1 MASTTPNLKLKLLG
15 TSLADKETYFE
26 EWRQDISGETG
37 SSNMQ
42 LIDKAVGD
50 IAEDIDNMKTSDVT
64 DVEYDQN
71 TNKLK
76 KTVNGQARDVFDAVD
91 LPVSDATRTALNEKA
106 NKADAVTMVE
116 YDPSSKKIR
125 KTINGTASDIVSVD
139 DIAGAM
145 DTISDAQIEALFE

>member
-76 KTVNGQARDVFDAVD
+76 KTVNGQAHDVFNAAD
-91 LPVSDATRTALNEKA
+91 LPVSDATQTALNNKA

>member
-76 KTVNGQARDVFDAVD
+76 KTVNGQAHDVFNAVD

-116 YDPSSKKIR
+116 YDSSSKKIR